1 MTRLVQSEGRTP
13 EFSRF
18 TIYVDESGDH
28 GLERINPEYPL
39 FVLAFCLTAK
49 EDYRTAIVPEIVG
62 FKHRWFG
69 HEAVIL
75 HAHEI
80 RKEKGDFAFLF
91 DRSVRQAFLEE
102 LTDLMG
108 RLPYTLIV
116 SVIDK
121 LKLKNHYKAPDNP
134 YSIAMQFCLERAFL
148 FLREQGEADRLT
160 HVLVE
165 SRGPKEDAD
174 LELAFRRIC
183 DGTNACGCRLPFQVV
198 FVDKKQNLAGLQLA
212 DLACHPIGRHLLKPE
227 QTNRAYEVVERK
239 IRRNGAGRIE
249 GYGLK
254 TFP

>member
-1 MTRLVQSEGRTP
+1 M
-13 EFSRF
+13 
-18 TIYVDESGDH
+18 
-28 GLERINPEYPL
+28 
-39 FVLAFCLTAK
+39 
-49 EDYRTAIVPEIVG
+49 
-62 FKHRWFG
+62 
-69 HEAVIL
+69 
-75 HAHEI
+75 
-80 RKEKGDFAFLF
+80 F
-91 DRSVRQAFLEE
+91 DRVTRQSFLAD
-102 LTDLMG
+102 LTDLME

-116 SVIDK
+116 SAIDK

-148 FLREQGEADRLT
+148 YLKEQGEADRLT

-183 DGTNACGCRLPFQVV
+183 DGANACGCRLPFQVV

-212 DLACHPIGRHLLKPE
+212 DLVCHPIGRHLLKPE
-227 QTNRAYEVVERK
+227 QTNRAYEVVQRK